1 MAESEDH
8 SLRIVLVGKTGSGK
22 SATANTI
29 LGKPIFD
36 SKIAAHAITPTCQ
49 RASRIWKD
57 RELIVVDT
65 PGLFDTK
72 KSLQTNYVELSRC
85 VLYSCPGPHAIV
97 LVLRLGQY
105 TEEEEKTM
113 ALIKAVFGT
122 AAMRHMVVLFTCK
135 EELEGL
141 SLHDFLQEAD
151 VGLQR
156 IIKECGN
163 QVLAISNIAGMAEKE
178 EQVQELVELVDKM
191 VQKNGGAYFSD
202 DIYADTEKNLQE
214 QVEFLRKYYRDQL
227 EKELR
232 TVEER
237 YEQMHEKGEQEME
250 AKIQSIEKKYEAKIS
265 NIRVE
270 AENSIFSQILEGIKK
285 LLSKALHFFKS

>member
-29 LGKPIFD
+29 LGKPIFE
-36 SKIAAHAITPTCQ
+36 SRVAAQAVTPACQ

-72 KSLQTNYVELSRC
+72 KSLQHTCREISRC
-85 VLYSCPGPHAIV
+85 VLFSCPGPHAIV
-97 LVLRLGQY
+97 LVLRLGRY
-105 TEEEEKTM
+105 TEEEQKTM

-151 VGLQR
+151 VDLKR

-178 EQVQELVELVDKM
+178 EQVQKLVELVDKM

-202 DIYADTEKNLQE
+202 DIYADAEKRLKKQAEILKKNYIDELNKERQIVEEEYEEMFSKQE
-214 QVEFLRKYYRDQL
+214 QEKQETMKSTVDKY
-227 EKELR
+227 E
-232 TVEER
+232 
-237 YEQMHEKGEQEME
+237 G
-250 AKIQSIEKKYEAKIS
+250 KIQR
-265 NIRVE
+265 IREE
-270 AENSIFSQILEGIKK
+270 AELNMLGHVAEKHKNI
-285 LLSKALHFFKS
+285 LSKVLE